1 MKTDRTNRFDKA
13 FGSKPNDQQ
22 AAVSRAIK
30 LLLDNPRHPSLRV
43 KGVTGWPGVF
53 SARVKRGPRISFE
66 WGAEGQ
72 IVLRNNCHHE
82 DVYRRP

>member
-1 MKTDRTNRFDKA
+1 MKSDRTRRFDKA

-22 AAVSRAIK
+22 AAVSRALK

-43 KGVTGWPGVF
+43 KGISGRPGIF
-53 SARVKRGPRISFE
+53 SARISRGPRISFE
-66 WGAEGQ
+66 WGSEGQ

-82 DVYRRP
+82 DVYRKP